1 MTTRKK
7 GIKIGGVKAV
17 SKGAVEPQAVAKI
30 LAEKPVRA
38 DALEMSLGHVWC
50 PIKGVECKDLGEN
63 WFLFT
68 FL

>member
-1 MTTRKK
+1 M
-7 GIKIGGVKAV
+7 